1 MNLSAID
8 IVIIVVYLALS
19 FFSGVFVKKYIRNI
33 SDFLIADRSMGLN
46 LGMASLLSSE
56 IGIITFMY
64 MAEAGYRGGFVAL
77 MTGFPFF
84 VILILL
90 GKTGFIV
97 RPLLEMKI
105 TTIPELFE
113 RTFGHGVRFYAG
125 LLMAIGGIINFGV
138 FPGVEAKFIN
148 VLTGIP
154 QSSLLLTMIVLLTL
168 VLIYTAFG
176 GMVSVIFTNYVQF
189 ILLSLGMVLITVLGT
204 VKIGWPNIVRAVND
218 NYGAAGTNP
227 FAPGSQFGWSYLVW
241 QTLNVL
247 CVAIAPYMAMRLF
260 SSKDS
265 RTGTQILTWSSV
277 MFLGRVFIPVF
288 WGILALAFLPAKP
301 DDPLQALPLMI
312 AGLIPKGLLGIV
324 VAAMLAASMST
335 YASYLLSWSAII
347 SQDIIGVAVKR
358 ITGRT
363 LASRKQLVVSRL
375 TMAAIIVFIIW
386 WSFFYRSEE
395 MLLFYLMLAAN
406 LFLPGTLIAAF
417 FGLYG
422 KKTSWG
428 LLRAR
433 TLGAYLAFTF
443 GAFPTVWFFLP
454 SHPPAGKLGAL
465 SYAAAL
471 VGMILGSVLQNIKS
485 GHNTHLPYFPG
496 RSGGRSGT

>member
-1 MNLSAID
+1 
-8 IVIIVVYLALS
+8 
-19 FFSGVFVKKYIRNI
+19 
-33 SDFLIADRSMGLN
+33 
-46 LGMASLLSSE
+46 
-56 IGIITFMY
+56 
-64 MAEAGYRGGFVAL
+64 
-77 MTGFPFF
+77 
-84 VILILL
+84 
-90 GKTGFIV
+90 
-97 RPLLEMKI
+97 
-105 TTIPELFE
+105 
-113 RTFGHGVRFYAG
+113 
-125 LLMAIGGIINFGV
+125 
-138 FPGVEAKFIN
+138 
-148 VLTGIP
+148 
-154 QSSLLLTMIVLLTL
+154 
-168 VLIYTAFG
+168 
-176 GMVSVIFTNYVQF
+176 
-189 ILLSLGMVLITVLGT
+189 
-204 VKIGWPNIVRAVND
+204 
-218 NYGAAGTNP
+218 
-227 FAPGSQFGWSYLVW
+227 
-241 QTLNVL
+241 
-247 CVAIAPYMAMRLF
+247 
-260 SSKDS
+260 
-265 RTGTQILTWSSV
+265 
-277 MFLGRVFIPVF
+277 
-288 WGILALAFLPAKP
+288 
-301 DDPLQALPLMI
+301 MI

-417 FGLYG
+417 FGLY
-422 KKTSWG
+422 
-428 LLRAR
+428 

>member
-8 IVIIVVYLALS
+8 IVIIVAYLGLS
-19 FFSGVFVKKYIRNI
+19 FYSGVFVKKYIRSI
-33 SDFLIADRSMGLN
+33 SDFLTADRSMGLN
-46 LGMASLLSSE
+46 LGLASLVSSE

-64 MAEAGYRGGFVAL
+64 MAEAGYRSGFVAL
-77 MTGFPFF
+77 MMGFPFF
-84 VILILL
+84 FILYFL

-97 RPLLEMKI
+97 KPLLEMRI

-113 RTFGHGVRFYAG
+113 RTFGPGVRFYGG

-189 ILLSLGMVLITVLGT
+189 VLLSLGMVLITVLGT
-204 VKIGWPNIVRAVND
+204 AKIGWPNIVRAVND

-241 QTLNVL
+241 QTLSVL
-247 CVAIAPYMAMRLF
+247 SVSIAPYMTMRLF
-260 SSKDS
+260 SSRDS
-265 RTGTQILTWSSV
+265 GTGKRILTWSSV
-277 MFLGRVFIPVF
+277 MFLGRAFIPVF
-288 WGILALAFLPAKP
+288 WGIMALAFLATRP

-312 AGLIPKGLLGIV
+312 AGVTPKGILGIV

-347 SQDIIGVAVKR
+347 SQDIVGVAVKR
-358 ITGRT
+358 ITGRKPGNR
-363 LASRKQLVVSRL
+363 AQLTVSRV

-386 WSFFYRSEE
+386 WSFFYKSEE

-406 LFLPGTLIAAF
+406 LFLPGTLIAAI

-422 KKTSWG
+422 KKKSWG

-454 SHPPAGKLGAL
+454 SHPPAGRLGAL

-471 VGMILGSVLQNIKS
+471 AGMILGSVLQNMKS
-485 GHNTHLPYFPG
+485 GHDTHQPYFPG
-496 RSGGRSGT
+496 QSGDQGGA